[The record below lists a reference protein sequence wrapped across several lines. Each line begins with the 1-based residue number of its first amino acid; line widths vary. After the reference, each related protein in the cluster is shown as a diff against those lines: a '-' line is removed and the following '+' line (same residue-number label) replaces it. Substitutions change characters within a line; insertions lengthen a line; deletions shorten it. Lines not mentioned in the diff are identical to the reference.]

1 MIEYVVLVFRKYSG
15 DEICKTCFSN
25 YEQADRNCLFFHGD
39 RLGTGDPDVCGWQF
53 EEEDPWDIAKSVK
66 ELSPRVTVRIDGRD
80 VHIRCWLY
88 EIKGVSGEVIPVHLL
103 DTDLEENSEW
113 DRRLIDRLYLG
124 DHYMRLCQE
133 VVLGQAGAGDE
144 RALYDKQQKEIIPM
158 YRDDRSKF
166 IGIMRHSIALN
177 GSFFNTQRML
187 LQYLARA
194 YFS

>member
-1 MIEYVVLVFRKYSG
+1 M
-15 DEICKTCFSN
+15 
-25 YEQADRNCLFFHGD
+25 
-39 RLGTGDPDVCGWQF
+39 
-53 EEEDPWDIAKSVK
+53 K

-113 DRRLIDRLYLG
+113 DRRLIDRIYLG

-194 YFS
+194 YFP